1 METKPLPERER
12 INQLTFYLN
21 ISIRQLAKIVGMNEN
36 TFYHISDNSR
46 FGITEKTATKI
57 CNNLKKKVGLNVN
70 RDWLLTGEGEMILEE
85 LPPKT
90 IEAKPVEKTTEQDID
105 WREKYYSLLEKYVK
119 LQERR
124 IAILEKNK

>member
-57 CNNLKKKVGLNVN
+57 CKNLKKKVGLDVN
-70 RDWLLTGEGEMILEE
+70 RDWLLTGEGEMIVS
-85 LPPKT
+85 PSP
-90 IEAKPVEKTTEQDID
+90 AKDVTMEPAQSEINWQD
-105 WREKYYSLLEKYVK
+105 KYIALLEKHIE
-119 LQERR
+119 LQKEYTACLKKRMQ
-124 IAILEKNK
+124 

>member
-12 INQLTFYLN
+12 INHLTFYLN

-57 CNNLKKKVGLNVN
+57 CKNLKKKVGLDVN
-70 RDWLLTGEGEMILEE
+70 RDWLLTGEGEMIVS
-85 LPPKT
+85 PSP
-90 IEAKPVEKTTEQDID
+90 AKDVTMEPAQSEINWQD
-105 WREKYYSLLEKYVK
+105 KYIALLEKHIE
-119 LQERR
+119 LQREYTACLKKR
-124 IAILEKNK
+124 LQ

>member
-57 CNNLKKKVGLNVN
+57 CNNLKKKVGLDVN
-70 RDWLLTGEGEMILEE
+70 RDWLLTGEGEMIVSPSPAKEV
-85 LPPKT
+85 T
-90 IEAKPVEKTTEQDID
+90 MEAAQSEINWQD
-105 WREKYYSLLEKYVK
+105 KYIALLEKHIE
-119 LQERR
+119 LQREYTACLKKRMQ
-124 IAILEKNK
+124 